1 MYQHPLLQEAKRNQV
16 KHYFSL
22 TLKSHDQ
29 PHPIPSKEF
38 LTDNLEDGPD
48 DHGGGGG
55 GACTT
60 TATLI
65 QHCYYNYNFSI
76 VYLSDSLNFTRLKTY
91 FRNKLL
97 NSSL

>member
-1 MYQHPLLQEAKRNQV
+1 MFHHGVPVHCTVYQHPLLQEAERNQV

-22 TLKSHDQ
+22 TLKSRDQ

-48 DHGGGGG
+48 DHGS

-60 TATLI
+60 TATPM
-65 QHCYYNYNFSI
+65 HCYYNYNFSI
-76 VYLSDSLNFTRLKTY
+76 VYPSDSYKIPEVM
-91 FRNKLL
+91 
-97 NSSL
+97 